1 MKLMNIQFNPQINE
15 KAATIGP
22 TSVSIEKN
30 VVSSSAEISK
40 VIEATSIK
48 PADIEKNSTKTR
60 NVIEKAAE
68 QLQQFVQSMGRDLN
82 FSVDSLTGYNI
93 VRVVDSSTGELIRQ
107 LPSEELLRLAKSME
121 SLKNV
126 LVSQKA

>member
-1 MKLMNIQFNPQINE
+1 MQIQFNSQINE
-15 KAATIGP
+15 NITSIGP
-22 TSVSIEKN
+22 TLV
-30 VVSSSAEISK
+30 SAEKKEAIPISDVSR
-40 VIEATSIK
+40 VIKATETRPS
-48 PADIEKNSTKTR
+48 DIEKNSSKSR

-82 FSVDSLTGYNI
+82 FSVDSVTGYNI

-121 SLKNV
+121 TLKNV
-126 LVSQKA
+126 LVNQKA

>member
-1 MKLMNIQFNPQINE
+1 MQIQANSQINE
-15 KAATIGP
+15 NI
-22 TSVSIEKN
+22 TSVSPTLVSVEKKESIPI
-30 VVSSSAEISK
+30 VDVSR
-40 VIEATSIK
+40 VIEATATK
-48 PADIEKNSTKTR
+48 PSDIEKNTSKSR

-121 SLKNV
+121 TLKNV

>member
-1 MKLMNIQFNPQINE
+1 MQIQFNSQINE
-15 KAATIGP
+15 NITSIGP
-22 TSVSIEKN
+22 TLV
-30 VVSSSAEISK
+30 SAEK
-40 VIEATSIK
+40 KEVIPTSDVSRVIKATETRPS
-48 PADIEKNSTKTR
+48 DIEKNSSKSR

-82 FSVDSLTGYNI
+82 FSVDSVTGYNI

-121 SLKNV
+121 TLKNV

>member
-1 MKLMNIQFNPQINE
+1 MINMQIQANSQINE
-15 KAATIGP
+15 NI
-22 TSVSIEKN
+22 TSVSPTLVSVEKKESIPI
-30 VVSSSAEISK
+30 VDVSR
-40 VIEATSIK
+40 VIEATATK
-48 PADIEKNSTKTR
+48 PSDIEKNTSKSR

-121 SLKNV
+121 TLKNV